1 MKRKSMKT
9 TALVLSASLLLGIG
23 ATVAYAQNTDSQEK
37 VEEKAQVT
45 ATTGTTGIPSKDE
58 TVYVLSGADGS
69 AKQVI
74 VSNWLQNT
82 NKADIL
88 EDVANLSNIEN
99 VKGDEAFTKGDNG
112 ALTWNANGADI
123 YYQGTTDQQVPVEMK
138 ISYTLDGKS
147 ISPEDLAGKS
157 GRVTIRFDYHNHQME
172 TANVGG
178 TQQKLY
184 VPFVVLTG
192 TVLDTD
198 IFRNV
203 TVTNGEMENLGNEI
217 AVMGVALPG
226 MQENLNIGKDKVDIP
241 SYVEIA
247 ADVESFDMGPTLTV
261 ATTAP
266 FTKLDSGHLD
276 AADLKAQAEKL
287 TNGMT
292 QLMDGSN
299 QLYDGLNTLL
309 EQSGTLVA
317 GIEQLANGSM
327 QLQNGAAALKDGTA
341 RLQDGASQL
350 VNGLSTLDANSA
362 ALTGG
367 AQQVFVSLLSS
378 ANTQLAAAGLD
389 VPTLTIENYAEVLN
403 KVIASLDE
411 TAVYQSA
418 LKQVTDGVNARRGE
432 IEAAVTAAVQQQ
444 VAAEVTTQVTAAV
457 RQQVQQTVQA
467 NETQFRVAVV
477 RKATGMSLEE
487 YEAAVAANKVTAE
500 QQAAVNAAV
509 ENAMAAEV
517 EKQMSS
523 DDVNAKITAISEK
536 TTTEKMASAEIK
548 ALIAKN
554 TELQVEKAI
563 SDMMTS
569 PEVQGKLQAAAEG
582 AKSLIALK
590 ASLDS
595 YNSFYLGILSY
606 TSGVSMAANGAK
618 DLLAGTDALTAGM
631 SDLSTGVDTLNS
643 GIQTMKGKT
652 PTLLDGITALRD
664 GSGALKDG
672 LKKMMDE
679 GIQKIVDLAENDL
692 EALADRLSASIDVA
706 KGYTSFSGA
715 SQDTDGI
722 VKFIYKTD
730 SISVEE

>member
-1 MKRKSMKT
+1 MKRKATKT

-69 AKQVI
+69 AQQVI

-82 NKADIL
+82 AKADIL

-99 VKGDEAFTKGDNG
+99 VKGDEAFTEGKDG
-112 ALTWNANGADI
+112 ALSWNANGSDI
-123 YYQGTTDQQVPVEMK
+123 YYQGTTDQQIPVAMK
-138 ISYTLDGKS
+138 ISYTLDGKA
-147 ISPEDLAGKS
+147 ISPEELAGKS
-157 GRVTIRFDYHNHQME
+157 GRVTIRFDYQNHQYE
-172 TANVGG
+172 TVNVGG
-178 TQQKLY
+178 TQQKIY
-184 VPFVVLTG
+184 VPFVILTG

-217 AVMGVALPG
+217 AVMGLALPG
-226 MQENLNIGKDKVDIP
+226 MQENLNIGRDKIDIP
-241 SYVEIA
+241 NYVEIA

-276 AADLKAQAEKL
+276 AAELKEQAQKL
-287 TNGMT
+287 TDGMT

-309 EQSGTLVA
+309 EQSGTLVF
-317 GIEQLANGSM
+317 GIDQLANGSA
-327 QLQNGAAALKDGTA
+327 QLKNGTAALKDGA
-341 RLQDGASQL
+341 AQLQAGAAQL
-350 VNGLSTLDANSA
+350 ANGLNTLDSNSA
-362 ALTGG
+362 KLNDG
-367 AQQVFVSLLSS
+367 AQQVFLSLLSS
-378 ANTQLAAAGLD
+378 ANTQIAAAGLD

-432 IEAAVTAAVQQQ
+432 IEKAVTAAVQQQ
-444 VAAEVTTQVTAAV
+444 VATEVTTQVTAAV
-457 RQQVQQTVQA
+457 RQQVQQAVQA
-467 NETQFRVAVV
+467 NENQFRAAVV
-477 RKATGMSLEE
+477 FKATGMSLKD
-487 YEAAVAANKVTAE
+487 YEAAVAANKVTPE
-500 QQAAVNAAV
+500 QQAAVNSAV

-523 DDVNAKITAISEK
+523 DAVAAKIEAISKE
-536 TTTEKMASAEIK
+536 TTASKMASDEIK

-554 TELQVEKAI
+554 TELQVQKAI
-563 SDMMTS
+563 SDTMAS
-569 PEVQGKLQAAAEG
+569 PEIQAKLQAAAEG

-590 ASLDS
+590 TSLDS
-595 YNSFYLGILSY
+595 YNGFYLGLLTY
-606 TSGVSMAANGAK
+606 TSGVSTAATGAQ
-618 DLLAGTDALTAGM
+618 DLLAGTDTLKNGVG
-631 SDLSTGVDTLNS
+631 DLSVGMDTLYS
-643 GIQTMKGKT
+643 GIQMMKDKT
-652 PTLLDGITALRD
+652 PALLDGVTALRD

-679 GIQKIVDLAENDL
+679 GIQKIADLAENDL
-692 EALADRLSASIDVA
+692 EALSDRLSASIDAA
-706 KGYTSFSGA
+706 KGYTTFSGA
-715 SQDTDGI
+715 HQDTDGV

-730 SISVEE
+730 SISVQE